1 MCFAN
6 YLCDLAPQALAP
18 EYAKAAGILAE
29 KGSPIALAKVS
40 LSILLFVKTQKFKS
54 PSLQLDATE
63 EPKIAEQFE
72 VRGYPTLKFFRN
84 GKDTEYNGGTS
95 FAQL

>member
-1 MCFAN
+1 M
-6 YLCDLAPQALAP
+6 
-18 EYAKAAGILAE
+18 
-29 KGSPIALAKVS
+29 
-40 LSILLFVKTQKFKS
+40 ILLHRLLLLSMPRLLGSWLRKDLPSLLQRCLCLFCFLSRHKS
-54 PSLQLDATE
+54 SSLSLQLDATE

>member
-1 MCFAN
+1 M
-6 YLCDLAPQALAP
+6 
-18 EYAKAAGILAE
+18 
-29 KGSPIALAKVS
+29 
-40 LSILLFVKTQKFKS
+40 
-54 PSLQLDATE
+54 QLDATE

-95 FAQL
+95 FAKLEVTLY